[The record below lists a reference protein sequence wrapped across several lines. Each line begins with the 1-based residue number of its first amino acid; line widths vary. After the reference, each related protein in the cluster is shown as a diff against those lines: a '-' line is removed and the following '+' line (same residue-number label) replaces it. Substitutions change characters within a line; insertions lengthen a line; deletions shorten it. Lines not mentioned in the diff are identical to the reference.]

1 MSDNTQISLETD
13 GDIVATDDIGGIKYQ
28 RMKIVLG
35 ADGVNDGDVSSA
47 NPMPVSGV
55 FYPAIQPVSGTVA
68 VNVGLTD
75 DELRNTPI
83 EVSSSLSGASTN
95 GTVTLTNA
103 NTAYAIPAT
112 GIAANHT
119 LMIYNGSDT
128 DIFIGFATLT
138 SGGILLP
145 SGGVLTCDLGAN
157 QVIYGYCAS
166 AGKIVNYS
174 TKKVA

>member
-1 MSDNTQISLETD
+1 MADNTQISLETD

-28 RMKIVLG
+28 RMKVVLG

-47 NPMPVSGV
+47 NPMPVSGTI
-55 FYPAIQPVSGTVA
+55 ATG
-68 VNVGLTD
+68 GLTD
-75 DELRNTPI
+75 DELRDSPI
-83 EVSSSLSGASTN
+83 DVTGIVSSSLSGASTN
-95 GTVTLTNA
+95 GTVTLTSA
-103 NTAYAIPAT
+103 STAYAIPAT
-112 GIAANHT
+112 GIDANHT
-119 LMIYNGSDT
+119 LMVYNGSDT

-145 SGGVLTCDLGAN
+145 SGGVLNCDLGAN